1 MKVIVKEV
9 IEHYHVIDVDDEIN
23 IDDFYA
29 VLDNTNVSAGIEE
42 LMERMDE
49 LCDRLGTSCQLH
61 RDGAGQETTS
71 MEIEDE
77 YDE

>member
-9 IEHYHVIDVDDEIN
+9 IEHYHVVDVDDEIN

-42 LMERMDE
+42 LMEGMDE
-49 LCDRLGTSCQLH
+49 LGDRLGTSCRLH

>member
-42 LMERMDE
+42 LMEGMEE

>member
-29 VLDNTNVSAGIEE
+29 VLDNTNVSAGIKE
-42 LMERMDE
+42 LMEGMDE
-49 LCDRLGTSCQLH
+49 LCDRFGTSCRLH

>member
-42 LMERMDE
+42 LMEGMDE
-49 LCDRLGTSCQLH
+49 LCDRLGKSCRLQ
-61 RDGAGQETTS
+61 RDGARQETTS

>member
-1 MKVIVKEV
+1 
-9 IEHYHVIDVDDEIN
+9 
-23 IDDFYA
+23 
-29 VLDNTNVSAGIEE
+29 
-42 LMERMDE
+42 MEGMDE
-49 LCDRLGTSCQLH
+49 LCDRLGTSCRLH

>member
-29 VLDNTNVSAGIEE
+29 VLDNTNVSAGKN
-42 LMERMDE
+42 
-49 LCDRLGTSCQLH
+49 
-61 RDGAGQETTS
+61 
-71 MEIEDE
+71 
-77 YDE
+77 

>member
-42 LMERMDE
+42 LMEGMDE
-49 LCDRLGTSCQLH
+49 LCDRLGPSCRLH
-61 RDGAGQETTS
+61 SDGAGQETTS
-71 MEIEDE
+71 MDIEDE

>member
-9 IEHYHVIDVDDEIN
+9 VEHYHVIDVDDEIN

-42 LMERMDE
+42 LMEGMDE
-49 LCDRLGTSCQLH
+49 LCDRFGTLCQLH